1 MSFAK
6 TRIMAVDAT
15 GSDLRL
21 VNLGAGNCPTIS
33 PDGQRVAFFLNP
45 GAVEGEESGVWLMD
59 GIVPK
64 QLDSF
69 VLICYDCAGVIMELF
84 VLCKDARQWLGLFR
98 KNSIDFGL

>member
-1 MSFAK
+1 MPVEPQNPAHVECR
-6 TRIMAVDAT
+6 TAEGRLLARIH
-15 GSDLRL
+15 
-21 VNLGAGNCPTIS
+21 
-33 PDGQRVAFFLNP
+33 
-45 GAVEGEESGVWLMD
+45 

-98 KNSIDFGL
+98 KNSIDSGL

>member
-1 MSFAK
+1 MIEMFSKVWPAMP
-6 TRIMAVDAT
+6 R
-15 GSDLRL
+15 
-21 VNLGAGNCPTIS
+21 
-33 PDGQRVAFFLNP
+33 RVINTH
-45 GAVEGEESGVWLMD
+45 ED

-98 KNSIDFGL
+98 KNSIDSGL